1 MINAVRARRILP
13 MGENRTSIDNGCIL
27 FSGST
32 KTILKVDTYDRLRK
46 EFSGKCEDLGD
57 VVLFPSLVMAH
68 THLELS
74 HTGGRT
80 LEGGG
85 FPAWVRSLLQNP
97 LEQCDT
103 QALSEAIDTLQQ
115 TGVGFV
121 ADISS
126 RNGVQVSS
134 MLAAARIGYLIFLEV
149 FGFGKIRLTDEPP
162 WPYGPGRAILDSE
175 PEHVSAAGHALYS
188 TSAERL
194 QIAKSWCESRGL
206 PFSLHLAES
215 PEENSFL
222 LENEGELAALFK
234 KRILPKNFQPPRQ
247 LPVAYADS
255 LGLLNQRTLAVHCVQ
270 ITDSD
275 AAILAERGTHV
286 CLCPRSNAQIGVGTP
301 PVAMLR
307 KHGCSIS
314 LSTDGLSSC
323 PDLNLWN
330 ELRYTREHLCEEI
343 PLPELLAWITA
354 NPAEALGISDQY
366 GTLSEGKLASWT
378 TLPEDL
384 ADCL

>member
-1 MINAVRARRILP
+1 MTHAVRARRILP
-13 MGENRTSIDNGCIL
+13 MDGSGACVDNGCIL
-27 FSGST
+27 YEGT
-32 KTILKVDTYDRLRK
+32 TNTIIKVDTHARLRN
-46 EFSGKCEDLGD
+46 EFSGNCDDLGD
-57 VVLFPSLVMAH
+57 VVLLPRLVMAH

-80 LEGGG
+80 LAGRG

-97 LEQCDT
+97 LEQCDS
-103 QALSEAIDTLQQ
+103 QALAEAVDTLRQS
-115 TGVGFV
+115 GVGFV

-126 RNGVQVSS
+126 RNGVQVAS
-134 MLAAARIGYLIFLEV
+134 MLSDARIGYMLFLEI
-149 FGFGKIRLTDEPP
+149 FGFGKCDSAEEPP
-162 WPYGPGRAILDSE
+162 WPYGPGREILDAE

-194 QIAKSWCESRGL
+194 RAAKSWCDSRNL

-215 PEENSFL
+215 PEENTLL
-222 LENEGELAALFK
+222 LENQGELAALFK
-234 KRILPKNFQPPRQ
+234 KRVFPKSYQPPRQ

-270 ITDSD
+270 VTDAD
-275 AAILAERGTHV
+275 AQVLARRGTHI
-286 CLCPRSNAQIGVGTP
+286 CLCPRSNAQIGVGEP
-301 PVAMLR
+301 PVDLLR

-330 ELRYTREHLCEEI
+330 ELRYTREHLCPDV
-343 PLPELLAWITA
+343 PLPETLAWITS
-354 NPAEALGISDQY
+354 NPAEALGISDLY
-366 GTLSEGKLASWT
+366 GSLSEGKLASWT
-378 TLPEDL
+378 TLPVDL